1 MTARRALGESTTRRA
16 PARAAQ
22 GRQHNLSLVL
32 RVLHS
37 GGPTSRA
44 SVARDT
50 GLTRTTVSD
59 LVSELTD
66 LGYVIETGTE
76 DQSRP
81 GKPGTLV
88 DINRRGRTVVAIDLT
103 EQDAL
108 RAAVL
113 DLDGTVLTRAA
124 RAITPG
130 ERVNPEDVL
139 ALTREAIASAS
150 APVIGIGVG
159 SPGIVTETGSVEL
172 ATALG
177 WEDVPLSEILREGTG
192 LPVFVRNDAD
202 VAAQAHH
209 ALDNGSDDF
218 VLIKLG
224 PGVGAGLVISGRPV
238 RGAHRAAG
246 ELGHVS
252 VGTDG
257 GPLCRCGRRGCL
269 ETWVAVP
276 ALTAATEGLDQSQ
289 ADAALRIAGE
299 RLGIALGPIVAALD
313 LTEVVIAGPE
323 HLIPE
328 VLLSSTQETLRD
340 RVISS
345 TSRDLVVRLAQ
356 DCSDIVLRGA
366 AGLVLAEQLGIS

>member
-1 MTARRALGESTTRRA
+1 MAQRRALGESTTRRA
-16 PARAAQ
+16 PARGAQ

-44 SVARDT
+44 GIARDT
-50 GLTRTTVSD
+50 GLTRATVSD
-59 LVSELTD
+59 LVSELLE
-66 LGYVIETGTE
+66 LGYVVETGIE

-88 DINRRGRTVVAIDLT
+88 DINRRGRMVVAIDLT
-103 EQDAL
+103 EEDAL

-113 DLDGTVLTRAA
+113 DLDGAILA
-124 RAITPG
+124 RHEHAITPG
-130 ERVNPEDVL
+130 QPVTLEEVL
-139 ALTREAIASAS
+139 GLAREAIGSAT

-159 SPGIVTETGSVEL
+159 SPGIVTESGSVEL

-177 WEDVPLSEILREGTG
+177 WQDIPLSESLRAATG
-192 LPVFVRNDAD
+192 LPVHVRNDAD
-202 VAAQAHH
+202 VAAQAHY
-209 ALDNGSDDF
+209 ALDDGSDDF

-224 PGVGAGLVISGRPV
+224 PGVGAGLVVGGNPV

-269 ETWVAVP
+269 ETWVSVP
-276 ALTAATEGLDQSQ
+276 SLTTAIEGLAPED
-289 ADAALRIAGE
+289 ADKALQIAGE

-323 HLIPE
+323 HLIPDT
-328 VLLSSTQETLRD
+328 LLSSTQDTLRD

-345 TSRDLVVRLAQ
+345 TRLDLVVRLAR

-366 AGLVLAEQLGIS
+366 AGLVLAEELGIS